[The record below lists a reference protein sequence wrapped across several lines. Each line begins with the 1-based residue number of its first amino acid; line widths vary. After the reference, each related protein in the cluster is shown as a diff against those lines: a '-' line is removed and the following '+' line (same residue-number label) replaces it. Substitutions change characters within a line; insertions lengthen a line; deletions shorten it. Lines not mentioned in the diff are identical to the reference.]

1 MLYIITKTQD
11 SFKMASES
19 QEEVYSC
26 PIVDCPFF
34 AATAALW
41 LTHLRN
47 TRHSLKD
54 IPCCDRECEAGPF
67 NSFAA
72 LKSHFYR
79 KHYYQTGDK
88 TTDTNVCDSNGST
101 THTLVSDDQLDQSF
115 FFPDEMTEADISCML
130 GLNEDKQKRESALF
144 LMRMK
149 EVRKLFQTT
158 IDEIVTNCQS
168 LFDNTAKRLHTGV
181 RQKLAKAGND
191 SIVVDE
197 VFEKMKNP
205 FLGLETKF
213 LQEKYMVKEFQVLV
227 SITTIKILFNYYML
241 L

>member
-1 MLYIITKTQD
+1 MIIKTQD

-19 QEEVYSC
+19 QEEDYSC
-26 PIVDCPFF
+26 PFVDCPFF

-47 TRHSLKD
+47 THHSLKD

-88 TTDTNVCDSNGST
+88 TTDTNVCHSNAST
-101 THTLVSDDQLDQSF
+101 TQTLVSDDQLDQSF
-115 FFPDEMTEADISCML
+115 FFSNEMTEADISCIL
-130 GLNEDKQKRESALF
+130 GLNEDKKKRESALF

-149 EVRKLFQTT
+149 EVCILSQIANHCLITQQNVFTLVFVR
-158 IDEIVTNCQS
+158 S
-168 LFDNTAKRLHTGV
+168 LL
-181 RQKLAKAGND
+181 RQEMIA
-191 SIVVDE
+191 
-197 VFEKMKNP
+197 
-205 FLGLETKF
+205 
-213 LQEKYMVKEFQVLV
+213 
-227 SITTIKILFNYYML
+227 
-241 L
+241 